1 MLQIQLYVE
10 NDQGVLEEVELYK
23 DESVTLTQSIQDI
36 MDIEKVF
43 TDYSKT
49 FNVPASKT
57 NNKFFKHFYNYHIDG
72 FDARRKKNAE
82 LHLNYKP
89 FKKGKIKLEG
99 TQLKNNEPHTYKLT
113 FFGNTVTLK
122 DLIGEDKLGSLTY
135 LDSLSFLFNDT
146 NIASYMTDGLDGQI
160 GADTIE
166 NAIIIPLITHTDRLI
181 YHGSDD
187 TAGTNNLWPGIG
199 DTNAR
204 GVNFNQLKP
213 AIRVYTIIKAIEK
226 KYQIEFSEDFFNQ
239 TNLPFYNLYMWLHAK
254 EGSLFEDQEAQY
266 TIQGF
271 TNVRG
276 DTNHINGVHTS
287 FFTNSY
293 DESKE
298 KRSIRVKV
306 TPSSNDEYSLVIKQ
320 NGEEFKKFSGITGTT
335 TNGVSNNVPE
345 IEIPNGD
352 YTFFIEAEN
361 AATFAIDI
369 TIIQTGGGFLGLR
382 GEKQITFSG
391 TAGVL
396 TDQLVNVSSNLPK
409 MKTLDFITG
418 IFKMFN
424 LTSFV
429 KDDGTIV
436 VKSLDSFYA
445 ESVNTWDITKHLD
458 KEESIIDSVIPY
470 RQVNIGYEG
479 GDTFLAKNH
488 ENLANKKWGTLEFAA
503 SDNFEGNEY
512 NIKIPFEHMK
522 FERLRDVQSTA
533 KTNIQWG
540 WSVDSKQ
547 ESTIGEPILFYA
559 SPMIGTIAA
568 VTISGT
574 RQNIVAPF
582 VPSNSL
588 TLTNFFGTQSQSL
601 NFHTE
606 FDEFTEVPNENTL
619 FQTYYKDYVKDLF
632 DKQKRLTFVSAY
644 LPMSITE
651 RLSLEGK
658 IIVFNN
664 LYRINKITTNFE
676 TNKSEL
682 ELSNILQEKT
692 FKVNPY
698 EINVDLSNDL
708 ITADTTLFTAD
719 IGNILADGFTIIG
732 SPVIADI
739 IASNDPVKP
748 TTNIPCVV
756 TAATISSIRAESFC
770 EELKFYST
778 IATAGK
784 ICDES
789 NIDEYGFLLATQESY
804 LNASDDID
812 TLKANSNIQVVSV
825 KKLTGYPTLT
835 TGEKVTTK
843 TRLTDPQT
851 YYARFYVRTN
861 TTDLHPFSDVISQV
875 FTETTNC
882 GVLVTADMTICVTAD
897 NNPILNGMRV
907 DCYLDGQVDPTVQ
920 IEIFVKYAGAGDN
933 DGYLTQPTLDTITQN
948 GFVFCDDIV
957 NIQSVYHNGQGE
969 YPIVG
974 DNIKYSLSDNYFGG
988 SNSLP
993 YDGSPNDFGSFA
1005 LADNDTI
1012 LNGQGTIF
1020 KYFVFKISTAEVV
1033 AVYDCPPAPTGPT
1046 DNCDSLFYEAGGS
1059 LASAQNTGGLG
1070 FIGIGSNV
1078 SGLNS
1083 TTNNKTTV
1091 ATFVSLVYS
1100 NNYNDLNSLSGGQLH
1115 DAVDNYV
1122 ANGMTPSNVF
1132 IQIIEESNPTEDN
1145 SSVTFNSNG
1154 FIQNGNVTVR
1164 KNIQPGTYYARMTMG
1179 WCGQSHIATQ
1189 ILTTQSLAPVVPFN
1203 KCDANLFEVGGRIKS
1218 SRSKS
1223 ASGQFGIL
1231 ALFSNLDVF
1240 NVAENKTV
1248 NATWIGIMYS
1258 KSYGDLVVATNA
1270 STIEA
1275 YLADGTTPSNVS
1287 FEIYDSETTITNNT
1301 SISFDSNGFIENGV
1315 AEVYTTTTDTSVFYT
1330 RMIIGWCD
1338 EYAYAGGIKTT
1349 WIRP

>member
-99 TQLKNNEPHTYKLT
+99 SQLKNNEPHTYKLT
-113 FFGNTVTLK
+113 FFGNTVTIK

-146 NIASYMTDGLDGQI
+146 NIATYMTDGLDGQI

-226 KYQIEFSEDFFNQ
+226 KYQIIFSEDFFNQ
-239 TNLPFYNLYMWLHAK
+239 TNLPFYNLYIWLHAK

-266 TIQGF
+266 TVQGF

-276 DTNHINGVHTS
+276 DTSNINGVHAS

-298 KRSIRVKV
+298 NRTINVKV

-320 NGEEFKKFSGITGTT
+320 NGEEFKKFSGLTGTT
-335 TNGVSNNVPE
+335 TNGVSNNIPE

-382 GEKQITFSG
+382 GKKEITFSG
-391 TAGVL
+391 SAGVL

-436 VKSLDSFYA
+436 VKTLDSFY
-445 ESVNTWDITKHLD
+445 SQSTNTWDITKHLD

-503 SDNFEGNEY
+503 SDNFEGDEY

-568 VTISGT
+568 VTIAGT
-574 RQNIVAPF
+574 RQNIVAPY

-588 TLTNFFGTQSQSL
+588 TLTNLFGTQSQSL
-601 NFHTE
+601 NFHSE
-606 FDEFTEVPNENTL
+606 FDEYTELPNENTL
-619 FQTYYKDYVKDLF
+619 FATYYKKYVKDLF

-651 RLSLEGK
+651 RLSLADK
-658 IIVFNN
+658 IIVFDNI
-664 LYRINKITTNFE
+664 YRINKITTNFE

-682 ELSNILQEKT
+682 ELSNILEEKV
-692 FKVNPY
+692 FAVK
-698 EINVDLSNDL
+698 SNDL
-708 ITADTTLFTAD
+708 TLDLSSDLTTVDSTLFTVD
-719 IGNILADGFTIIG
+719 ISNLLADGFTILGTPQI
-732 SPVIADI
+732 PINI
-739 IASNDPVKP
+739 PTNNTVKP
-748 TTNIPCVV
+748 TSNVPCVV
-756 TAATISSIRAESFC
+756 TAAIISSTRGESYC
-770 EELKFYST
+770 TELKFYST
-778 IATAGK
+778 IAAAGK
-784 ICDES
+784 ICDQE
-789 NIDEYGFLLATQESY
+789 NIDEYGFLLSTQESY
-804 LNASDDID
+804 LTQSDEID
-812 TLKANSNIQVVSV
+812 VLKSDSNIQVVPV
-825 KKLTGYPTLT
+825 KRQTGSPSLT

-843 TRLTDPQT
+843 TGLTDPQT
-851 YYARFYVRTN
+851 YYSRFYVRTN
-861 TTDLHPFSDVISQV
+861 TTDLHPYNDAISNV
-875 FTETTNC
+875 FTKTTTCDQTNE
-882 GVLVTADMTICVTAD
+882 
-897 NNPILNGMRV
+897 
-907 DCYLDGQVDPTVQ
+907 
-920 IEIFVKYAGAGDN
+920 IEIKVKFAGAGDN
-933 DGYLTQPTLDTITQN
+933 TGYFTLPSLNTINLN
-948 GFVFCDDIV
+948 GYNFCDTLQNV
-957 NIQSVYHNGQGE
+957 QSIYHNGQGL
-969 YPIVG
+969 YPVVG
-974 DNIKYSLSDNYFGG
+974 DKIKYLLSDNYLGG
-988 SNSLP
+988 SGSLP

-1005 LADNDTI
+1005 LADNNTI

-1020 KYFVFKISTAEVV
+1020 KYLVFKISTAEVV
-1033 AVYDCPPAPTGPT
+1033 AVYDCPP
-1046 DNCDSLFYEAGGS
+1046 SIS
-1059 LASAQNTGGLG
+1059 
-1070 FIGIGSNV
+1070 
-1078 SGLNS
+1078 
-1083 TTNNKTTV
+1083 
-1091 ATFVSLVYS
+1091 
-1100 NNYNDLNSLSGGQLH
+1100 
-1115 DAVDNYV
+1115 
-1122 ANGMTPSNVF
+1122 
-1132 IQIIEESNPTEDN
+1132 
-1145 SSVTFNSNG
+1145 
-1154 FIQNGNVTVR
+1154 
-1164 KNIQPGTYYARMTMG
+1164 
-1179 WCGQSHIATQ
+1179 
-1189 ILTTQSLAPVVPFN
+1189 FN
-1203 KCDANLFEVGGRIKS
+1203 KCDPNLFEVGGRINAS
-1218 SRSKS
+1218 NPKS

-1231 ALFSNLDVF
+1231 GLLSNL
-1240 NVAENKTV
+1240 NVHNVVSNKTRS
-1248 NATWIGIMYS
+1248 ATWIGIMYS

-1270 STIEA
+1270 STIES

-1287 FEIYDSETTITNNT
+1287 FEIYDSDTTITNNT

-1349 WIRP
+1349 WILP